1 MSDNKLFLYDEE
13 FRKNYNVIVG
23 VDEAGRGPLCGPV
36 ACAAVILKP
45 EFTGDGIN
53 DSKKLTEKKR
63 EELFDI
69 IIQNSLA
76 YNITLI
82 DEKTIDEKNILNATL
97 LGMETAVTGLNLAS
111 DLVLIDGNKVPSELE
126 DIAVSVVKGDANS
139 LSIAAASIL
148 AKVTRDR
155 YITEIAKDYPEYN
168 LEKHKGYGTKAH
180 YEALEKY
187 GVPSFYRKTFLKKRS
202 DLVWIEK

>member
-1 MSDNKLFLYDEE
+1 MCSELYLYDEKLRE
-13 FRKNYNVIVG
+13 EYKLIAG

-36 ACAAVILKP
+36 ACASVILKP
-45 EFTGDGIN
+45 QYKGEGIN

-63 EELFDI
+63 EALFSEI
-69 IIQNSLA
+69 IENCIS
-76 YNITLI
+76 YSIVLI

-97 LGMETAVTGLNLAS
+97 FGMQKSVKELNFTP
-111 DLVLIDGNKVPSELE
+111 DLVLIDGNKVPKEIE
-126 DIAVSVVKGDANS
+126 DISVSIIKGDANS

-155 YITEIAKDYPEYN
+155 YIIEIAKDYPEYN
-168 LEKHKGYGTKAH
+168 LEKHKGYGTKNH

-187 GVPSFYRKTFLKKRS
+187 GVPHFYRKTFLKKRS
-202 DLVWIEK
+202 DLKWINK

>member
-1 MSDNKLFLYDEE
+1 MKNNLYQYDEE
-13 FRKNYNVIVG
+13 LRGNYKVIVG

-45 EFTGDGIN
+45 EFKGEGIN

-69 IIQNSLA
+69 IIENCLA
-76 YNITLI
+76 YNIVLI
-82 DEKTIDEKNILNATL
+82 DEKIIDEKNILNATL
-97 LGMETAVTGLNLAS
+97 FGMENSVSGLNFTY
-111 DLVLIDGNKVPSELE
+111 DLVLIDGNKVPQSLE
-126 DIAVSVVKGDANS
+126 EVAVSVVKGDANS

-155 YITEIAKDYPEYN
+155 YIIEISKEYPEYN

-187 GVPSFYRKTFLKKRS
+187 GIPSFYRKTFLKKRS
-202 DLVWIEK
+202 DLIWIEK